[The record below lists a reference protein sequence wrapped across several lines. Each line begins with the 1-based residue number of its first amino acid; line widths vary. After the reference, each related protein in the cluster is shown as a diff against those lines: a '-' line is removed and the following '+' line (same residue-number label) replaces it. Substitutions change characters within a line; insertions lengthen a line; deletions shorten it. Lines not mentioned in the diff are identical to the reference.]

1 MNGVVYEMLNQFTN
15 KKYIGVTTQLLET
28 RIKQHFQE
36 AYWEKGDNYNSKLN
50 KAIRKYGKDSFIYS
64 IIEEVDSLILFD
76 REIYWIQYYN
86 SYNQGYNS
94 TPGGEGYHKYDQ
106 NLIYQYWQ
114 EGKTA
119 GEICKLLSCN
129 SEVVTTALL
138 KHGITH
144 NEIKFRS
151 YNMANKDVILSYWEQ
166 GYSVQQIYYK
176 ANSKQSTIK
185 RILMLNGIPEIDIIN
200 RGRSHRK
207 TTPIKQF
214 DLNGNYIQS
223 FNSIKE
229 ANLYL
234 GVDVKS
240 SQISYVL
247 SDKYPNRK
255 TAYGYIWTR
264 GE

>member
-1 MNGVVYEMLNQFTN
+1 MNGIVYEMLNTINN
-15 KKYIGVTTQLLET
+15 KVYIGITTQLLET

-36 AYWEKGDNYNSKLN
+36 ANWEKGDNYNSKLN
-50 KAIRKYGKDSFIYS
+50 KAIRKYGKQAFVYHV
-64 IIEEVDSLILFD
+64 IEEVDSSVLFD

-86 SYNQGYNS
+86 SYNCGYNS
-94 TPGGEGYHKYDQ
+94 TPGGEGYHKYEQDT
-106 NLIYQYWQ
+106 IYQYWQ
-114 EGKTA
+114 EGKSA
-119 GEICKLLSCN
+119 GEICNILNCS
-129 SEVVTTALL
+129 SAVVTTALL
-138 KHGITH
+138 KKGITH

-151 YNMANKDVILSYWEQ
+151 YNMADEEVILNYWLQ

-176 ANSKQSTIK
+176 VNSKQSTIK
-185 RILMLNGIPEIDIIN
+185 RILLLNGILEEDIIK

-214 DLNGNYIQS
+214 DLNENYIQS

-234 GVDVKS
+234 GVDPNS

-255 TAYGYIWTR
+255 TAYGYIWKK